1 MTVKSDPK
9 RDPRKHIVSLVY
21 LVEVDEDAIPKGGDD
36 AKEATFYDLRE
47 ILKKK
52 EDLAFDHYEIIQELI
67 QKKLKNDYL

>member
-21 LVEVDEDAIPKGGDD
+21 LVEVDENAVPKGGDD

-52 EDLAFDHYEIIQELI
+52 EEINKDIPNQGGD
-67 QKKLKNDYL
+67 NPSRV